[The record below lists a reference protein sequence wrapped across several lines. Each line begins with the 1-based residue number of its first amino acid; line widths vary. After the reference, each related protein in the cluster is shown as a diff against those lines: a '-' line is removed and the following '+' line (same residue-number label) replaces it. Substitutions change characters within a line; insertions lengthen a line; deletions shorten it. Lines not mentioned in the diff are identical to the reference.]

1 MARVTE
7 VGVRVDEPGHHHRAT
22 GVDHDRGL
30 GALEAFPAVV
40 AAGRDDDAVARRDPA
55 VVDRA
60 DIAGRWTDAWAL
72 FLQRREREHACA
84 ADDEVG
90 LAHPPS
96 TIFQYESL
104 RTILSPRNTKR
115 SQPRTAMRCPDRVVP
130 VSSHS
135 EAPRSPAMKCRS
147 SPY

>member
-40 AAGRDDDAVARRDPA
+40 
-55 VVDRA
+55 DRA

-72 FLQRREREHACA
+72 FLQRREREHACS